1 VDRSAKLTLQES
13 EAAESLIKRHFGL
26 IEAAWD
32 RCRRS
37 GEDLLGVLDVDAK
50 GKWFVGMSAREDAID
65 GTPALLQTFPQLSK
79 SAWEAEPPIDRG
91 GAIWLIVRSPDV
103 SVCIRV
109 HRMARLSP
117 GGEG

>member
-1 VDRSAKLTLQES
+1 MDRSGKLTSRES
-13 EAAESLIKRHFGL
+13 EAAEALVVKHFGL
-26 IEAAWD
+26 IESAWE

-50 GKWFVGMSAREDAID
+50 GKWFVGMSPREDAIEVS
-65 GTPALLQTFPQLSK
+65 AMLEHFPQLSEP
-79 SAWEAEPPIDRG
+79 AWDAQPKVDRG

-109 HRMARLSP
+109 HRPTRLAP
-117 GGEG
+117 GGDS